1 MRIVWA
7 WLRLEVRARW
17 RALTVLAL
25 LVALATATILGAVAG
40 AQRGRTAYGRLAAG
54 TLPATATVLANQPGF
69 NWARIRALPEVT
81 ALSEFG
87 FGFGFG
93 IAGVPP
99 GSAGVFTPV
108 DAALTATIERPIVL
122 QGRRYDPRRADE
134 VVVTRQF
141 ATAFGKRPG
150 DSLVLLLASPQQV
163 DAGYDGSSGAPPRGP
178 KVTVHIVGVI
188 RSPWFL
194 DSPGGAGGVIS
205 SPALFAQHRTSMLGT
220 QHIVPVNALL
230 RLAGG
235 PAAIPRF
242 RADLARVTGRS
253 DIDVWNNS
261 VYFGDSVRRVTGY
274 EAACL
279 LAFAIA
285 ALAAALFLI
294 GQSVARYLAA
304 TVTDLQV
311 LQAVG
316 LTRRQGVAAAVAAPL
331 LAAVLGASLGVA
343 AAIVAS
349 RWMPI
354 GAAALAEPHPGLN
367 ADWLVLGAGWVL
379 APLLILAGATAV
391 AARALSARRRDAA
404 ARRSLVAATAT
415 RAGLP
420 VPLVIGTRFALEP
433 GRGLRAVPVR
443 PAVLGAVAGVLGV
456 LAAFT
461 FAAGVSDAAANP
473 VRFGQ
478 TFQLGAFFGFNGM
491 DGGPAA
497 ERALAAA
504 AADRD
509 VTGFDDAR
517 IAGAQ
522 SGQFSVESYTYAPV
536 HGKRLPVVLLGGR
549 MPAAPDEIVLAPVSA
564 RELRAQ
570 PGSVIRLAGGGSP
583 LAERVTGIGFVP
595 VGPHNSYADG
605 AWLTPAGYDR
615 LFAGAHYR
623 FKYHAAAV
631 SLRPGANVRAV
642 ARRLHAAAARAGDP
656 GLTFTPPDPLPDVQA
671 IQDLQALPVALSAF
685 LALLAIAA
693 VAYAL
698 SATVRRRRHELAV
711 LRALGLTRRQV
722 RLAVAVQATVLAL
735 AGLAFGIPLGL
746 IVGRAIWR
754 VVAGFTPLAYHPPL
768 APWALLLIG
777 PAALLVVNVVASWP
791 ERRAARLRAGQVLR
805 TE

>member
-1 MRIVWA
+1 MGIAWT
-7 WLRLEVRARW
+7 WLRLELRGRW
-17 RALTVLAL
+17 RPLTVLAL
-25 LVALATATILGAVAG
+25 LVALATATILAAVAG

-54 TLPATATVLANQPGF
+54 TLPATATVLPNQPGF
-69 NWARIRALPEVT
+69 NWSRIRALPEVT

-87 FGFGFG
+87 FGYGFG
-93 IAGVPP
+93 IAGIPP
-99 GSAGVFTPV
+99 GRAGVFTPA
-108 DAALTATIERPIVL
+108 DAALTATIERPVVL
-122 QGRRYDPRRADE
+122 QGRLYNPRRADE
-134 VVVTRQF
+134 VVVSRQF
-141 ATAFGKRPG
+141 AATFGKQPG

-163 DAGYDGSSGAPPRGP
+163 DGGYDGSSGAPPRGP
-178 KVTVHIVGVI
+178 RIRVRIVGVI

-194 DSPGGAGGVIS
+194 DSPGGAGGVVS
-205 SPALFAQHRTSMLGT
+205 SPALFAQHRASMVGT
-220 QHIVPVNALL
+220 EHLVPVNALL

-235 PAAIPRF
+235 AAAIPRF

-279 LAFAIA
+279 LAFAVA

-294 GQSVARYLAA
+294 GQSVARYLTA
-304 TVTDLQV
+304 TITDLQV

-316 LTRRQGVAAAVAAPL
+316 LTRRQGIAAAVAAPL
-331 LAAVLGASLGVA
+331 LAAALGTSLGVA
-343 AAIVAS
+343 AAVVAS

-367 ADWLVLGAGWVL
+367 ADWLVLGAGWAA
-379 APLLILAGATAV
+379 APLLIGAGAAVV

-404 ARRSLVAATAT
+404 ARRSLVAAAAT

-473 VRFGQ
+473 ARFGQ

-491 DGGPAA
+491 DGGPA
-497 ERALAAA
+497 ERALRAA

-509 VTGFDDAR
+509 VTGVDDAR

-536 HGKRLPVVLLGGR
+536 NGKRLPVVLLAGR
-549 MPAAPDEIVLAPVSA
+549 MPAAHDEIVLAPVSA
-564 RELRAQ
+564 RQLRAQ
-570 PGSVIRLAGGGSP
+570 PGSVIRLAGGGAP

-595 VGPHNSYADG
+595 VGPHNDYADG

-615 LFAGAHYR
+615 LFAGAHFR

-631 SLRPGANVRAV
+631 SLRPGASVPAV

-656 GLTFTPPDPLPDVQA
+656 GLAFTPPGPVQDVRQ
-671 IQDLQALPVALSAF
+671 IQDLQALPVALSGF
-685 LALLAIAA
+685 LAILAVAA

-698 SATVRRRRHELAV
+698 SATVRRRRHELAI
-711 LRALGLTRRQV
+711 LRALGLTRRQT
-722 RLAVAVQATVLAL
+722 RLAVAAQATVLAL

-746 IVGRAIWR
+746 TVGRAIWR
-754 VVAGFTPLAYHPPL
+754 VVAGFTPLAYYPPL

-777 PAALLVVNVVASWP
+777 PAALLVVNVAAAWP
-791 ERRAARLRAGQVLR
+791 QWRATRLRLGQVLR
-805 TE
+805 AE